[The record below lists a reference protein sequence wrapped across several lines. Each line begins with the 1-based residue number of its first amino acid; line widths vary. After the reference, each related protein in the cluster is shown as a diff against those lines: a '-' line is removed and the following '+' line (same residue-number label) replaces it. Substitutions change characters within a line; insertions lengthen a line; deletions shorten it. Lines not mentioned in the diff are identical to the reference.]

1 MKYQIHTKGQFVRFS
16 TKPSQ
21 ALAAY
26 EDKDGRSCI
35 DIYPVDDISNSYL
48 KIWFKNDSLHII
60 AYDRMID
67 IILETSENIV
77 NEIRKDLTKAGI
89 EVERVLARGERT

>member
-1 MKYQIHTKGQFVRFS
+1 MKYQIHNKGKLIRFS

-35 DIYPVDDISNSYL
+35 DIYPIDDISNSYL
-48 KIWFKNDSLHII
+48 KIWFNNDSLHII
-60 AYDRMID
+60 VYAKQID
-67 IILETSENIV
+67 IILETNEKIV
-77 NEIRKDLTKAGI
+77 DEIREDLTKAGI
-89 EVERVLARGERT
+89 EVAGGGRD

>member
-1 MKYQIHTKGQFVRFS
+1 MKYQIHNKGKLIRFS

-26 EDKDGRSCI
+26 EDKEGRSCI

-48 KIWFKNDSLHII
+48 KIWFNNDSLHII
-60 AYDRMID
+60 VYDGRID
-67 IILETSENIV
+67 IILETNEKIV
-77 NEIRKDLTKAGI
+77 DEIREYLTKAGI
-89 EVERVLARGERT
+89 EVLN

>member
-1 MKYQIHTKGQFVRFS
+1 MKYQIHNKGKLIRFS

-26 EDKDGRSCI
+26 EDKEGRSCI

-48 KIWFKNDSLHII
+48 KIWFNNDSLQII
-60 AYDRMID
+60 VYGFGGGKID
-67 IILETSENIV
+67 IIIDTGENV
-77 NEIRKDLTKAGI
+77 MNEIRETLTEAGI
-89 EVERVLARGERT
+89 EVAGGDLD

>member
-1 MKYQIHTKGQFVRFS
+1 MKYEIHNKGKLIRFS

-35 DIYPVDDISNSYL
+35 DIYPIDDISNSYL
-48 KIWFKNDSLHII
+48 KIWFNNDSLHII
-60 AYDRMID
+60 AYDGRMD
-67 IILETSENIV
+67 IILETGENVI
-77 NEIRKDLTKAGI
+77 NEIRETLTESGI
-89 EVERVLARGERT
+89 EVK

>member
-1 MKYQIHTKGQFVRFS
+1 MNYQIHTKGNFIRFS

-35 DIYPVDDISNSYL
+35 DIYPVDDIFNSYL
-48 KIWFKNDSLHII
+48 KIWFNNDSLHII
-60 AYDRMID
+60 AYDKRID
-67 IILETSENIV
+67 IILETNEKIV
-77 NEIRKDLTKAGI
+77 DEIRETLTEAGI
-89 EVERVLARGERT
+89 EVAGGD

>member
-1 MKYQIHTKGQFVRFS
+1 MKYEIYNKGKSIKFS

-35 DIYPVDDISNSYL
+35 DIYPIDDISNSYL
-48 KIWFKNDSLHII
+48 KIWFNNDSLHII
-60 AYDRMID
+60 VCAKKID
-67 IILETSENIV
+67 IILETSEKIV
-77 NEIRKDLTKAGI
+77 EEIREALTKAGI
-89 EVERVLARGERT
+89 EVREQ

>member
-1 MKYQIHTKGQFVRFS
+1 MKYEIYNKGKSIKFS

-35 DIYPVDDISNSYL
+35 DIYPIDDISNSYL
-48 KIWFKNDSLHII
+48 KIWFNNDSLHII
-60 AYDRMID
+60 VCAKKID
-67 IILETSENIV
+67 IILETSEKIV
-77 NEIRKDLTKAGI
+77 EEIREALTKAGI
-89 EVERVLARGERT
+89 EVF

>member
-1 MKYQIHTKGQFVRFS
+1 MKYQIHNKGKLIRFS

-21 ALAAY
+21 ALSAY

-48 KIWFKNDSLHII
+48 KIWFNNDSLHII
-60 AYDRMID
+60 VYPKMID
-67 IILETSENIV
+67 IILETNEKIV
-77 NEIRKDLTKAGI
+77 DEIREDLIKAGI
-89 EVERVLARGERT
+89 EVF

>member
-1 MKYQIHTKGQFVRFS
+1 MEYQIHNKGKLIRFS

-35 DIYPVDDISNSYL
+35 DIYPIDDISNSYL
-48 KIWFKNDSLHII
+48 KIWFNNDSLHII
-60 AYDRMID
+60 VYAKSID
-67 IILETSENIV
+67 IILETNEKIV
-77 NEIRKDLTKAGI
+77 DEIREDLTKAGI
-89 EVERVLARGERT
+89 EVAGGGRD

>member
-1 MKYQIHTKGQFVRFS
+1 MKYQIHTKGKLIRFS
-16 TKPSQ
+16 TRPSQ

-48 KIWFKNDSLHII
+48 KIWFNNDSLHII
-60 AYDRMID
+60 VYNGSID
-67 IILETSENIV
+67 IILETSEKIV
-77 NEIRKDLTKAGI
+77 DEIREDLTKAGI
-89 EVERVLARGERT
+89 EVF

>member
-1 MKYQIHTKGQFVRFS
+1 MKYQIHNKGKLIKFS

-26 EDKDGRSCI
+26 EDKEGRSCI

-48 KIWFKNDSLHII
+48 KIWFNNDSLQII
-60 AYDRMID
+60 VYAGRID
-67 IILETSENIV
+67 IILETSEKIV
-77 NEIRKDLTKAGI
+77 DEIREKLTKAGI
-89 EVERVLARGERT
+89 EVL

>member
-1 MKYQIHTKGQFVRFS
+1 MEYQIRNEGKPIRFS

-26 EDKDGRSCI
+26 EDKEGRSCI

-48 KIWFKNDSLHII
+48 KIWFNNDSLHII
-60 AYDRMID
+60 AYDKRID
-67 IILETSENIV
+67 IILETSEKIV
-77 NEIRKDLTKAGI
+77 DEIREDLTNAGI
-89 EVERVLARGERT
+89 EVF

>member
-1 MKYQIHTKGQFVRFS
+1 MKYEIHNKRKHIQFN

-26 EDKDGRSCI
+26 ENKTGKCCI

-48 KIWFKNDSLHII
+48 KIWFNNDSLHII
-60 AYDRMID
+60 AYDKKID
-67 IILETSENIV
+67 IILETNEVIID
-77 NEIRKDLTKAGI
+77 EIRETLTKSGI
-89 EVERVLARGERT
+89 EVEQR